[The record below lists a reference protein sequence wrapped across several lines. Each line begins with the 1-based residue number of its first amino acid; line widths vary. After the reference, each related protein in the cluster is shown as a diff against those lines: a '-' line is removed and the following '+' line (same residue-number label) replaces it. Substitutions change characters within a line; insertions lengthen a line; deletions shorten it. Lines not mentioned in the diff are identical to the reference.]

1 MSKKILLIED
11 EMDQIT
17 VVSLRLKAN
26 GFKVIFAMDGEEGL
40 KKATEEKLDLI
51 LLDLI
56 IPKID
61 GFEVSRRLKADELT
75 KNIPII
81 AITAAGIKNIEQRCR
96 VAGMDDFIAKPYN
109 STELVSK
116 IKNFLGKK

>member
-17 VVSLRLKAN
+17 MVSVRLKAN
-26 GFKVIFAMDGEEGL
+26 GFKVVFAMDGEEGL
-40 KKATEEKLDLI
+40 KKAAEEKPDLI

-61 GFEVSRRLKADELT
+61 GFEVSKRLKSEDST

-81 AITAAGIKNIEQRCR
+81 AITAAGIKDIEQKCR
-96 VAGMDDFIAKPYN
+96 VAGMDDFIAKPYD
-109 STELVSK
+109 SMELVSK
-116 IKNFLGKK
+116 IKSFLEKK